1 MDIHSAFKDRLV
13 RREPLLGAF
22 IKTPHPTVI
31 EIMARTGH
39 DFLVI
44 DAEHAHFG
52 RAEIDM
58 MMIAGRAVG
67 CPLIVRVPVD
77 TPDWVLNVLDAG
89 AAGVM
94 VPHVNTPDHARRL
107 AKSISYLPGGPGSR
121 GFAGTTRAAD
131 YAGRSMAEHLAK
143 TPAETVLICQI
154 EDPEGAQN
162 HAEIAAVDGVDALFV
177 GRADLA
183 VGTGRQDF
191 FDPQVIDL
199 ADRILRSRGAATGLY
214 AAPGED
220 LAPFL
225 SAGASLFVVGSD
237 HTAMRRGAALDRA
250 ALDSALDRAQH
261 SEGN

>member
-1 MDIHSAFKDRLV
+1 MDIHRVFKDRLR

-22 IKTPHPTVI
+22 IKTAHPTVI
-31 EIMARTGH
+31 EIMARAGH

-44 DAEHAHFG
+44 DAEHAPFG
-52 RAEIDM
+52 RSEIDM

-77 TPDWVLNVLDAG
+77 TPDWVLNVLDTG

-94 VPHVNTPDHARRL
+94 VPHVNTPEHARQL
-107 AKSISYLPGGPGSR
+107 VKAMSYGPGGR

-131 YAGRSMAEHLAK
+131 YAGRGVTEHLAK
-143 TPAETVLICQI
+143 TPTETVLICQI
-154 EDPEGAQN
+154 EDPEGARD
-162 HAEIAAVDGVDALFV
+162 HARIAAVDGVDALFV

-183 VGTGRQDF
+183 VGTGQQDF
-191 FDPQVIDL
+191 FHPAVIEL
-199 ADRILRSRGAATGLY
+199 THGILRSEGAATGLY

-220 LAPFL
+220 LGPFL

-250 ALDSALDRAQH
+250 ALQSALDQARDT
-261 SEGN
+261 ERN